1 MKYWRH
7 LLWALLIILNW
18 FQNLRFKMLKFFTF
32 YATNITPKDEKN
44 KNLPK
49 EFCNFAAEFS
59 KNDNEQED

>member
-1 MKYWRH
+1 
-7 LLWALLIILNW
+7 
-18 FQNLRFKMLKFFTF
+18 MLSFFTF
-32 YATNITPKDEKN
+32 YAANIAPNGVKN